1 MNTKY
6 KELKVKCLW
15 WVKAITRKP
24 GSEHAKG
31 RRVEQA
37 WEIIQEINF
46 LRPDPGIK

>member
-6 KELKVKCLW
+6 KNWKLNACDEL
-15 WVKAITRKP
+15 KAITRKP

-31 RRVEQA
+31 RKVEQA